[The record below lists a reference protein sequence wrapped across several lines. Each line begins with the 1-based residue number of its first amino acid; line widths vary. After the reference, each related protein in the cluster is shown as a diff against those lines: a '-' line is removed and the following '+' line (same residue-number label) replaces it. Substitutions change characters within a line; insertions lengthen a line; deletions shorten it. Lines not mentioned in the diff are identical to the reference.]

1 MATPNY
7 KKNYSIGNSVGIK
20 WISGS
25 AHWEEFMKGEYT
37 IIIIRIIVDL
47 TNQGFSENRF
57 K

>member
-7 KKNYSIGNSVGIK
+7 KKNYSIGNFVGIK
-20 WISGS
+20 WISSS
-25 AHWEEFMKGEYT
+25 AHWEEFMKGEYI